1 MVLQILV
8 PKRGSLFQ
16 GALPRLDH
24 PRWQRTLRANRRR
37 AARTPAP
44 EGRRLRAQLVR
55 HWSPVAVQ
63 TRPAAL
69 PGLQPRERAS
79 ASSSGLLRQCEGL
92 LRVLCRHRLRT
103 LKLRQ
108 ANIANVARR
117 FDIDRYTAD
126 GGTAALAY
134 VLALMHWRGCSLP
147 NFLLRP
153 PLHPPTALVRWL
165 SAFSVVD
172 QVDNGQLLLE
182 QLVREEARIFEH
194 AFAIVRTMQRMKGRR
209 ARQSIV
215 LLPELLTVLDEP
227 KITQRDSITTLG
239 ARKINDLSRALPR

>member
-16 GALPRLDH
+16 GALPRLDP
-24 PRWQRTLRANRRR
+24 PRWQRTQRANRRR

-44 EGRRLRAQLVR
+44 EGQRLRAQLVR
-55 HWSPVAVQ
+55 HWSPVAVH
-63 TRPAAL
+63 TRPAPL
-69 PGLQPRERAS
+69 PGPQPRERTS
-79 ASSSGLLRQCEGL
+79 LSPRDLLKQCEGL

-103 LKLRQ
+103 LQLRQ

-117 FDIDRYTAD
+117 FDIDRYTAV

-153 PLHPPTALVRWL
+153 PLHPSTALVRWL
-165 SAFSVVD
+165 STFSVVD
-172 QVDNGQLLLE
+172 QVDSGQLLLE

-194 AFAIVRTMQRMKGRR
+194 AFAIVQTMQRMKSRR

-215 LLPELLTVLDEP
+215 LLPELLTGLEEP
-227 KITQRDSITTLG
+227 KITKETALLHSKVGNSTT
-239 ARKINDLSRALPR
+239 

>member
-16 GALPRLDH
+16 GALPRPDP
-24 PRWQRTLRANRRR
+24 PRWQRTRRANRRR
-37 AARTPAP
+37 AARTAAP
-44 EGRRLRAQLVR
+44 EGQRLRAQLVR
-55 HWSPVAVQ
+55 HWSSVAVH

-69 PGLQPRERAS
+69 PGPQPRERAS
-79 ASSSGLLRQCEGL
+79 AGSIGLLEQCEGL
-92 LRVLCRHRLRT
+92 LSVLCRHRLRT
-103 LKLRQ
+103 LELRQ
-108 ANIANVARR
+108 ANIADVARR
-117 FDIDRYTAD
+117 FDVKRYTTA
-126 GGTAALAY
+126 GSTAALAY

-172 QVDNGQLLLE
+172 QVDSGQLLLE
-182 QLVREEARIFEH
+182 QLVREEARVFKH
-194 AFAIVRTMQRMKGRR
+194 AFAIVRAMQRMKGRR

-215 LLPELLTVLDEP
+215 LLPELLRVPEEP
-227 KITQRDSITTLG
+227 KITQRDSVTTFG
-239 ARKINDLSRALPR
+239 GRKFNHLSRAPPP